1 MSDDTKPTEVTSA
14 PAPAPAPVEPD
25 TAKHTALPEKTNP
38 LVQNFTE
45 GEKSAVKELV
55 TRLPLIFEEAFKD
68 LKDESHKLE
77 AVDFWGVPI
86 DPLKG
91 DAEDARVDVILVKFI
106 RARNSDIEAAQQQLI
121 DTLKWR
127 HTFRASDTVNEVF
140 PDEIFGKLCHNYGKD
155 KDGRPISYNV
165 YGGDQDLKAIFGD
178 LDRFLRWRISMQ
190 EKALRLLDF
199 TTVDTLIQVHD
210 YDGLGM
216 SSRDANSKRAATEA
230 SKIFQDYYPETL
242 HRKFFVGVPTI
253 MTWIFWA
260 FKPLVSAATFAKLSV
275 AGRGPETIGKEL
287 LPYIDGS
294 QLPKRYGGNA
304 EAF

>member
-1 MSDDTKPTEVTSA
+1 MSEATKPTETTTSV
-14 PAPAPAPVEPD
+14 PAPAAEPSD
-25 TAKHTALPEKTNP
+25 TAKHTALPEKTSP
-38 LVQNFTE
+38 LVQAFTE
-45 GEKSAVKELV
+45 GERSAVKDLV

-106 RARNSDIEAAQQQLI
+106 RARNSDIEAAQTQLI

-127 HTFRASDTVNEVF
+127 HTFKASETVNEVF
-140 PDEIFGKLCHNYGKD
+140 PDEVFGKLCHNFGKD

-178 LDRFLRWRISMQ
+178 LDRFLRWRVSMQ

-199 TTVDTLIQVHD
+199 TTVDTLLQVHD

-216 SSRDANSKRAATEA
+216 SSRDANSKKAAADA

-242 HRKFFVGVPTI
+242 YRKFFVGVPTI

-260 FKPLVSAATFAKLSV
+260 FKPLVSSATFAKLSV
-275 AGRGPETIGKEL
+275 VGRGPETIGKEL
-287 LPYIDGS
+287 LPYIDSS
-294 QLPKRYGGNA
+294 QLPQRYGGSA
-304 EAF
+304 QAF